1 MRQRPKANRS
11 LDHIVQSPC
20 LLRQLLNPLQ
30 DAVRLCLTAEK
41 EISWFPGLPV
51 LVHLLACIRFQIAQM
66 HSLREVVQVHESD
79 QKKGT
84 LGKRSVL
91 RRSTFA
97 EANNSRR
104 RLRVIREVFAQLV
117 ESSQRVPR
125 KWRRLKKIAALDA
138 TVLHAVTS
146 ADWADYRKNVNACKG
161 HLLFDLARSAPKQIV
176 LTAGRTHDRRVFSD
190 FLVQGWTYL
199 VDRAY
204 NDYKLFDAIESLG
217 AYFVTRMKVGAV
229 YQVIKKHRVHRGDRR
244 AGVLSDQAILLGQG
258 TTRMASPVRWVCFQT
273 PEGNIYDYITNR
285 FDLSALTVAE
295 LYRARWAIEIFF
307 KWLKRTLR
315 MERPLG
321 RSAIAYEMHVLM
333 TLITDILLKI
343 FSGLPPGR
351 RHTPVVLLRLIRE
364 HLFSRLSKELI
375 RSIIQLGHT

>member
-1 MRQRPKANRS
+1 
-11 LDHIVQSPC
+11 
-20 LLRQLLNPLQ
+20 LQ

-41 EISWFPGLPV
+41 EKSWFPGLPV

-79 QKKGT
+79 QKKGA
-84 LGKRSVL
+84 LGKLSVL

-104 RLRVIREVFAQLV
+104 RLRVIREVFAKLV

-125 KWRRLKKIAALDA
+125 KWRRLKNIAALDA
-138 TVLHAVTS
+138 TILHAVTS

-176 LTAGRTHDRRVFSD
+176 LTAGRTHDRMVFSD
-190 FLVQGWTYL
+190 FLVKGWTYI

-204 NDYKLFDAIESLG
+204 NDYKIFDAIESLG

-229 YQVIKKHRVHRGDRR
+229 YQVIKKHRVSRVHRK
-244 AGVLSDQAILLGQG
+244 AGVLSDQTILLGQCS
-258 TTRMASPVRWVCFQT
+258 TRMVSPVRLVSFQT
-273 PEGNIYDYITNR
+273 PDGSIYDYITNR

-295 LYRARWAIEIFF
+295 LYRARWGIEIFF

-315 MERPLG
+315 IERPLG

-343 FSGLPPGR
+343 FSSLPPAR
-351 RHTPVVLLRLIRE
+351 RHTPVVLLRFIRE
-364 HLFSRLSKELI
+364 NLFSRLSKEVI
-375 RSIIQLGHT
+375 RCIIQLGQT